1 MISFGVGGALRMG
14 VAKLFYILNVFKI
27 KITFM
32 KYFRFWLRK
41 GQVRQFLW
49 ILGGAWRP
57 LLLLEYKKNEMD

>member
-14 VAKLFYILNVFKI
+14 VAKLFYILNVI